1 MENKGFRPEQISIG
15 IVEIDL
21 KAPVDVMRIYMH
33 RYYRAVLNEHVGDSF
48 LFLIPLEE
56 GAEETGEAN
65 LLKREV
71 EPTNYSSLVATFQM
85 DARTMEGNTLFVF
98 L

>member
-1 MENKGFRPEQISIG
+1 METKGFRPEQTSIG

-21 KAPVDVMRIYMH
+21 NAPVDVMRLYMH
-33 RYYRAVLNEHVGDSF
+33 RYYRAVLNEAVGDAF

-65 LLKREV
+65 LLKREA
-71 EPTNYSSLVATFQM
+71 ESINYSSIVATFQM
-85 DARTMEGNTLFVF
+85 DARTMEGK
-98 L
+98 